1 MKVEEYEN
9 KNLNGNNF
17 NKVLVD
23 VFQFIK
29 MTNL

>member
-9 KNLNGNNF
+9 KNLNGIIF
-17 NKVLVD
+17 NKVLCD